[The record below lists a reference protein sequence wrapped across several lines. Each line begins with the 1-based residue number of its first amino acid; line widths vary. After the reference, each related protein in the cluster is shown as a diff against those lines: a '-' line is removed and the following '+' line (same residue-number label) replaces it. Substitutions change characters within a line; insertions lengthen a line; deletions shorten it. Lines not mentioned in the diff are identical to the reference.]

1 MNKKAKRVTLAQ
13 MICLVM
19 AVMTVGALLLG
30 ALTRASYRHDVAD
43 AAKSPDTKILY
54 HSKVILS
61 GDKEGTGTFQDS
73 LFQADII
80 VRAEV
85 AGPEEYQFQA
95 LLVPLR
101 IKEVLKGDVK
111 AGDLIDF
118 YEISFFS
125 KAATGKVTY
134 FDVSPFNPMQ
144 PGREYIVFAKKI
156 IFHPAY
162 QARLERDVYRA
173 VSLEASYFLP
183 EITEPPILDE
193 SETIYFQNVKE
204 NEFNCYSKEQRDAI
218 NRVKRE
224 ILSRLN
230 LPTA

>member
-1 MNKKAKRVTLAQ
+1 MNKKAKRVTPIKLL
-13 MICLVM
+13 CLVM

-125 KAATGKVTY
+125 KAATGQVTY

-193 SETIYFQNVKE
+193 RETIYFQNVKE

-218 NRVKRE
+218 NRVKKE

>member
-1 MNKKAKRVTLAQ
+1 MNKKAKRVTLAKLL
-13 MICLVM
+13 CLVM

-118 YEISFFS
+118 YEISFS
-125 KAATGKVTY
+125 
-134 FDVSPFNPMQ
+134 Q
-144 PGREYIVFAKKI
+144 RRQ
-156 IFHPAY
+156 
-162 QARLERDVYRA
+162 QARLLILTYRPLIRCSQAGNTLYLLKDYISSCLSGAAGAGRLPGSEPGSLLLPARDHRA
-173 VSLEASYFLP
+173 THLG
-183 EITEPPILDE
+183 
-193 SETIYFQNVKE
+193 
-204 NEFNCYSKEQRDAI
+204 
-218 NRVKRE
+218 
-224 ILSRLN
+224 
-230 LPTA
+230 

>member
-1 MNKKAKRVTLAQ
+1 MNKKAKRVTPAKLL
-13 MICLVM
+13 CLVM
-19 AVMTVGALLLG
+19 AVMTVGAFLLG
-30 ALTRASYRHDVAD
+30 ALTRISYRHDVAD

-54 HSKVILS
+54 NSKTILS
-61 GDKEGTGTFQDS
+61 GGKERNGTYQES

-101 IKEVLKGDVK
+101 INEVLKGDVK

-125 KAATGKVTY
+125 QAGTGEIAY

-144 PGREYIVFAKKI
+144 PGREYIVFAQKR

-183 EITEPPILDE
+183 EITEPPILDG
-193 SETIYFQNVKE
+193 SEPIYFQDVKE
-204 NEFNCYSKEQRDAI
+204 NEFNCYSAAQRDAI
-218 NRVKRE
+218 NRVKKE